1 MDEMLGA
8 EDKSE
13 GSVLTYET
21 ETETEFRM
29 QHSRSPFCNIYID
42 N

>member
-1 MDEMLGA
+1 MDEMLGT

-13 GSVLTYET
+13 GSVLTY